1 MHLLVKPAF
10 HLVSFSLQPFQC
22 LQATFHWLWQS
33 AIHVRIQQSDSYS
46 RRKATRLKFKSYIT
60 ILLQIRLS
68 NFTAHTASLIQMNGA
83 IHKNVYKIILFW
95 PPPRVHFCQTVPHPL
110 QRSTAY
116 CHTST
121 QCSCHQIPV
130 SIPSQYRQ
138 QMLKINL
145 FLFLTQYWVL

>member
-10 HLVSFSLQPFQC
+10 HLVSFSLQPFQR

-33 AIHVRIQQSDSYS
+33 AIHVRIQQPAS
-46 RRKATRLKFKSYIT
+46 RRKATRLKFTSYIT

-83 IHKNVYKIILFW
+83 THKTSTKLCCFDPLHVSTFARPFPN
-95 PPPRVHFCQTVPHPL
+95 PL

-145 FLFLTQYWVL
+145 FLFLTRYWVL